1 MMTFGIRTI
10 AFKIT
15 LLILLGTGL
24 VLGLILVYSHI
35 SNKKIILGETEKSTR
50 NLTQGVANRVE
61 QEFRSVEKVPQS
73 LGWFLETTPVNKETL
88 LRLLRNSV
96 EKNREIYGMTVA
108 YEPQAFEESRQYF
121 APYYYKGKTGIE
133 FVEFEPPAYNYFQQD
148 WYHIPIVK
156 RAPVWSEPYFDE
168 GGGNIIM
175 ATYSAPFFER
185 DINGK
190 ALRVKGV
197 VTADV
202 SLAWLTRLI
211 SSISIGRSGY
221 CTLISGIGTFI
232 THPRPELIMRESIF
246 SVAEETNRPNLRQI
260 GRDMIRKNSGFVDL
274 GLSLTGRE
282 SFLAYARIPSTGWSL
297 GAIFPKDELFAEVDR
312 LYFRSL
318 MSAAAGVLML
328 LIVSLL
334 VARSLAVP
342 LRRMADATAKVAQGD
357 LNIDLSDIRSKD
369 EVGSLAKAFT
379 QMTEGLKQRDFIRDT
394 FGRYLTKEVVNR
406 LLETKDGLQL
416 GGESREISI
425 MMSDIRGFTAVTA
438 EMRPEQV
445 ITFLNRYLGKIVEIL
460 LDHRGTIDEIV
471 GDGILAFFG
480 APEPLDDHP
489 ARAVACA
496 LKMQQAM
503 DEINA
508 LNEKEGL
515 PHIEMGVAVNTGS
528 VVVGNIGSIR
538 RSKYAAVGSQMNF
551 TGRMESYTVGGQVL
565 ISSSTYEKLAEIVD
579 VRNELKVEMKGMAGK
594 VSLYDV
600 VGIGGE
606 YNVHLSGQD
615 DSPVSLVQPV
625 HVRIN
630 RLDEKAVTALFLPG
644 SITHASLSSAVLA
657 LGEQVQQWE
666 NLKLEMLD
674 PEMKPIG
681 GDVYGKVVSVS
692 HTDGSFVASIRFTSI
707 AREAYMILRKNLA
720 MEKR

>member
-1 MMTFGIRTI
+1 MTFGIRTI

-35 SNKKIILGETEKSTR
+35 TNKKIILGETEKSTR

-61 QEFRSVEKVPQS
+61 QEFRSVEKVPQN

-96 EKNREIYGMTVA
+96 EKNPEIYGMTVA
-108 YEPQAFEESRQYF
+108 YEPQAFEESRQWF
-121 APYYYKGKTGIE
+121 APYYYKGKTGVE

-148 WYHIPIVK
+148 WYHIPMVK
-156 RAPVWSEPYFDE
+156 EAPVWSEPYFDE

-185 DINGK
+185 DSNGK

-211 SSISIGRSGY
+211 SSISIGQSGY
-221 CTLISGIGTFI
+221 CTLISGVGTFI

-260 GRDMIRKNSGFVDL
+260 GRDMIRKDSGFVDL

-369 EVGSLAKAFT
+369 EVGSLARAFT

-528 VVVGNIGSIR
+528 VVVGNIGSER

-565 ISSSTYEKLAEIVD
+565 ISSSTYMKLAEIVD

-594 VSLYDV
+594 VSLFDV

-606 YNVHLSGQD
+606 YNVHLSGQED
-615 DSPVSLVQPV
+615 TPVSLAQPV

-630 RLDEKAVTALFLPG
+630 RLDEKAVTDLFLSG
-644 SITHASLSSAVLA
+644 SITHASLSSAVLV

-674 PEMKPIG
+674 SEMKPIG
-681 GDVYGKVVSVS
+681 GDVYGKVVSAS
-692 HTDGSFVASIRFTSI
+692 PTDGSFVASIRFTSI

-720 MEKR
+720 M

>member
-1 MMTFGIRTI
+1 MIFRTHGI

-15 LLILLGTGL
+15 LLILLGTG
-24 VLGLILVYSHI
+24 VVFALILAYNHI
-35 SNKKIILGETEKSTR
+35 TNRKIVLDETEKSTR

-73 LGWFLETTPVNKETL
+73 LGQLLETSPVNKETL
-88 LRLLRNSV
+88 LRLLRSLV
-96 EKNREIYGMTVA
+96 EKNKEIYGMTVA
-108 YEPQAFEESRQYF
+108 YEPEAFEVSRQWF
-121 APYYYKGKTGIE
+121 APYYFKGKTGIE
-133 FVEFEPPAYNYFQQD
+133 FVEFEPPAYDYFKQD

-156 RAPVWSEPYFDE
+156 KAPIWSEPYFDE

-175 ATYSAPFFER
+175 ATYSLPFFER
-185 DINGK
+185 DIDGT
-190 ALRVKGV
+190 ALRVKGII
-197 VTADV
+197 TADV
-202 SLAWLTRLI
+202 SLAWLTKLL
-211 SSISIGRSGY
+211 SSISVERSGY
-221 CTLISGIGTFI
+221 CTLISGTGTFI
-232 THPRPELIMRESIF
+232 SNPNRDLIMRESIF
-246 SVAEETNRPNLRQI
+246 SVAEERRSPSLRQV
-260 GRDMIRKNSGFVDL
+260 GRDMIRQDSGFVDL
-274 GLSLTGRE
+274 GTGLGQKE
-282 SFLAYARIPSTGWSL
+282 SFLAFAPIPSTGWSL
-297 GAIFPKDELFAEVDR
+297 GAIFPKDELFAKVDR
-312 LYFRSL
+312 LYFTNL
-318 MSAAAGVLML
+318 MSAAVGILML
-328 LIVSLL
+328 LAVSLL

-342 LRRMADATAKVAQGD
+342 LRQMVTATAKVAEGD
-357 LNIDLSDIRSKD
+357 LNIDLSNIRSRD
-369 EVGSLAKAFT
+369 EVGSLAQAFT

-503 DEINA
+503 DEINSI
-508 LNEKEGL
+508 NEKEGL
-515 PHIEMGVAVNTGS
+515 PHIEMGVAVNTGN
-528 VVVGNIGSIR
+528 VVVGNIGSEK

-565 ISSSTYEKLAEIVD
+565 ISASTYEKVSEIVD
-579 VRNELKVEMKGMAGK
+579 IKNELKVEMKGMPGK

-600 VGIGGE
+600 HGISGA
-606 YNVHLSGQD
+606 YNVHLPKHD
-615 DSPVSLVQPV
+615 DTPVSLEQTVC
-625 HVRIN
+625 VRIN
-630 RLDEKAVTALFLPG
+630 RLDEKAVTDATL
-644 SITHASLSSAVLA
+644 SARITHASLSSAVLV
-657 LGEQVQQWE
+657 LSEQVNQWE

-674 PEMKPIG
+674 AEMNPIA

-692 HTDGSFVASIRFTSI
+692 QSDGTYGVVIRFTSI
-707 AREAYMILRKNLA
+707 AREAYMLLRKNLA
-720 MEKR
+720 EQNPG